1 MMKKLLSLAL
11 AVALC
16 LGLTVPALAADQ
28 PGDTTV
34 TDAKGN
40 VYTLSNPILY
50 TISKEQIEQISFAK
64 DYCRIEEVGATA
76 VEPKNSILH
85 DISVAYAVPAGTVV
99 TAPSSFQF
107 SGFSLVEIGDISN
120 GGTAVCECME
130 PPYLR
135 QLELDYRELGWFN
148 TFWVI
153 PCDYAPEGMEGN
165 QAEHVSDIVFFTP
178 EDSGKS
184 NPFASSAPA
193 APSAPTAP
201 VKSAFTDVAESA
213 WYYDTVTWAVEKGI
227 TSGTGDGT
235 TFSPQTTCSVAEIL
249 TFLWKAYG
257 SPEPATK
264 ENPFTDV
271 PEGSYFYKPAL
282 WAYEKGIVSGGALD
296 PKADCTRSMTVTY
309 MWKAAD
315 KPASTKAV
323 AFSDVDGGAEYAQ
336 AIAWAVEKGITS
348 GTGDGTTFSPDVTC
362 DRSTIVTLLYR
373 NGIK

>member
-16 LGLTVPALAADQ
+16 LGLTVPALAANQ

-107 SGFSLVEIGDISN
+107 SGFGLVEIGDISN

-153 PCDYAPEGMEGN
+153 PCDYARRGWKE
-165 QAEHVSDIVFFTP
+165 IR
-178 EDSGKS
+178 
-184 NPFASSAPA
+184 
-193 APSAPTAP
+193 PS
-201 VKSAFTDVAESA
+201 
-213 WYYDTVTWAVEKGI
+213 
-227 TSGTGDGT
+227 
-235 TFSPQTTCSVAEIL
+235 
-249 TFLWKAYG
+249 
-257 SPEPATK
+257 
-264 ENPFTDV
+264 
-271 PEGSYFYKPAL
+271 
-282 WAYEKGIVSGGALD
+282 
-296 PKADCTRSMTVTY
+296 M
-309 MWKAAD
+309 
-315 KPASTKAV
+315 
-323 AFSDVDGGAEYAQ
+323 
-336 AIAWAVEKGITS
+336 
-348 GTGDGTTFSPDVTC
+348 
-362 DRSTIVTLLYR
+362 
-373 NGIK
+373 